1 MDPRFNWNF
10 DLGVR
15 TNETPKRPKLR
26 RTWKRSLEVHTPS
39 FFWVGSEPVKSDF
52 SDRKP
57 SSWDQ
62 DFYQWRGKSL
72 KSYCGPL
79 QRPYSG
85 WSEPKSWSA
94 FDPLSGSWV
103 NRSEKILTRVFLI
116 GWRKTRVGQ
125 LSNWNPAVLA
135 AVLWTYLVCRLSRT
149 CFYHRID
156 CWSLDHAMIKL
167 KSSPVATCD
176 MLEILP

>member
-116 GWRKTRVGQ
+116 GWRKTSRATVKVETRLFLRLFYDRTTSVGCSEHVITIVLTVDLWIMPW
-125 LSNWNPAVLA
+125 LS
-135 AVLWTYLVCRLSRT
+135 
-149 CFYHRID
+149 
-156 CWSLDHAMIKL
+156 
-167 KSSPVATCD
+167 
-176 MLEILP
+176 